1 MTENKTEDNS
11 WMLKVGDKVKL
22 LVPGS
27 YAKQGSIGE
36 IIEVLPA
43 TKFSRLSYKIQYQ
56 GYDNPTNNH
65 HHAIMKIN
73 DRQ

>member
-27 YAKQGSIGE
+27 YAKQGSIG
-36 IIEVLPA
+36 
-43 TKFSRLSYKIQYQ
+43 
-56 GYDNPTNNH
+56 
-65 HHAIMKIN
+65 
-73 DRQ
+73 